1 MRWLTTLFAREFSLQ
16 NTFRVWDALLAHPDR
31 FQLMYCIGTSMI
43 QKKEE
48 FLLAS
53 DFAGIM
59 QCLQNYECDD
69 VEGVIHEA
77 NRVRNRVL
85 KGNEVEETSRSK
97 GKSGGNC

>member
-16 NTFRVWDALLAHPDR
+16 NTFRVWDALLADPDR

-97 GKSGGNC
+97 GKSGGIC

>member
-1 MRWLTTLFAREFSLQ
+1 M
-16 NTFRVWDALLAHPDR
+16 WDALLADPDR

-69 VEGVIHEA
+69 VESVIHEA
-77 NRVRNRVL
+77 SRVRNRVM
-85 KGNEVEETSRSK
+85 KGSEVEETSRSK
-97 GKSGGNC
+97 GESGGNC

>member
-1 MRWLTTLFAREFSLQ
+1 M
-16 NTFRVWDALLAHPDR
+16 WDALLADPDR

-43 QKKEE
+43 QKKED

-97 GKSGGNC
+97 GKSGGKC